1 MMRVS
6 APVRATV
13 QRLTLPFLIF
23 ISALLAVLGKA
34 DVLLFDHVRVVLAD
48 AFAPILQVAGEP
60 IASVSKAIG
69 TVENAA
75 SVYRQNQEFK
85 LENQRLLQWQE
96 VARRLESEN
105 AELRNLVK
113 FAPQGAVSSVAAQVI
128 ADSGGA
134 FLRNVLVNVGQNEGV
149 ARGQP
154 ALTGDGLVGRVIE
167 LGDRTARI
175 LLLTDINSHIPVV
188 VEGTHERAMLNGD
201 NSDQPR
207 LVYVQPKTP
216 VKPGDRIV
224 TSGSGGVF
232 PPDLPVGV
240 VASVNGIIRVEP
252 YADLAR
258 LEMVRI
264 VNYGLDGV
272 LPDGAIP
279 QPQSIGGGRGRA
291 SAAR

>member
-1 MMRVS
+1 MRVS

-23 ISALLAVLGKA
+23 VSALLAVLGKA
-34 DVLLFDHVRVVLAD
+34 DVLLFDHVRIVLAD
-48 AFAPILQVAGEP
+48 TLSPVLRIAGEP
-60 IASVSKAIG
+60 IVTASKAIG
-69 TVENAA
+69 AVEDIA
-75 SVYRQNQEFK
+75 SVYRQNQELK
-85 LENQRLLQWQE
+85 LENQRLLQWQD

-105 AELRNLVK
+105 EELRNLVK

-134 FLRNVLVNVGQNEGV
+134 FLRNVLIDVGRNEGV
-149 ARGQP
+149 SRGQP

-207 LVYVQPKTP
+207 LVYFQPKNP
-216 VKPGDRIV
+216 VNPGDRIV

-240 VASVNGIIRVEP
+240 VVSVNGVIRVEL

-264 VNYGLDGV
+264 VDYGLDGV
-272 LPDGAIP
+272 LPDKAIP
-279 QPQSIGGGRGRA
+279 APPPIGGGRARA
-291 SAAR
+291 TPAR

>member
-1 MMRVS
+1 M
-6 APVRATV
+6 RATV

-23 ISALLAVLGKA
+23 VSALLAVLGKA
-34 DVLLFDHVRVVLAD
+34 DVLLFDRVRVVLAD
-48 AFAPILQVAGEP
+48 TLAPVLQVAGEP
-60 IASVSKAIG
+60 IVTVSKAIG
-69 TVENAA
+69 TVKEAA
-75 SVYRQNQEFK
+75 SVYRENQELK
-85 LENQRLLQWQE
+85 LENQRLMQWQE

-105 AELRNLVK
+105 EELRNLVK

-134 FLRNVLVNVGQNEGV
+134 FLRNILVNVGQSEGV
-149 ARGQP
+149 TRGQP

-207 LVYVQPKTP
+207 LVYFQPKTP
-216 VKPGDRIV
+216 VKPGDHIV

-240 VASVNGIIRVEP
+240 VVSVNGVIRVEP

-272 LPDGAIP
+272 LPDGAMP
-279 QPQSIGGGRGRA
+279 APPPIGGGRSRTT
-291 SAAR
+291 SAR

>member
-1 MMRVS
+1 M
-6 APVRATV
+6 RATV

-23 ISALLAVLGKA
+23 VSALLAVLGKA
-34 DVLLFDHVRVVLAD
+34 DVLLFDRVRVVLAD
-48 AFAPILQVAGEP
+48 TLAPVLQVAGEP
-60 IASVSKAIG
+60 IVTVSKAIG
-69 TVENAA
+69 TVKEAA
-75 SVYRQNQEFK
+75 SVYRENQELK
-85 LENQRLLQWQE
+85 LENQRLMQWQE

-105 AELRNLVK
+105 EELRNLVK

-134 FLRNVLVNVGQNEGV
+134 FLRNILVNVGQSEGV
-149 ARGQP
+149 TRGQP

-207 LVYVQPKTP
+207 LVYFQPKTP

-240 VASVNGIIRVEP
+240 VVSVNGVIRVEP

-272 LPDGAIP
+272 LPDGAMP
-279 QPQSIGGGRGRA
+279 PPPPIGGGRSRTT
-291 SAAR
+291 SAR

>member
-1 MMRVS
+1 MRVS

-48 AFAPILQVAGEP
+48 TLAPVLKVAGEP
-60 IASVSKAIG
+60 IVTVSKAIG
-69 TVENAA
+69 TVKDIT
-75 SVYRQNQEFK
+75 SVYRQNEELK

-105 AELRNLVK
+105 EELRNLVK
-113 FAPQGAVSSVAAQVI
+113 FAPQGAMSSVAAQVI

-134 FLRNVLVNVGQNEGV
+134 FLRNVLVNVGRDEGV
-149 ARGQP
+149 TRGQP

-201 NSDQPR
+201 NSDQPQ
-207 LVYVQPKTP
+207 LVYFQPKTP

-232 PPDLPVGV
+232 PPDLPIGV
-240 VASVNGIIRVEP
+240 VVSANGMIRVEL

-272 LPDGAIP
+272 LPDSAVP
-279 QPQSIGGGRGRA
+279 VPPSIGGSRSRA
-291 SAAR
+291 TSAR

>member
-1 MMRVS
+1 MRVS
-6 APVRATV
+6 TPVRATV

-23 ISALLAVLGKA
+23 VSALLAVLGKA
-34 DVLLFDHVRVVLAD
+34 DVLLFDRARIVLAD
-48 AFAPILQVAGEP
+48 TLAPVLRVAGEP
-60 IASVSKAIG
+60 IMTVSTAIG
-69 TVENAA
+69 TVEDIA
-75 SVYRQNQEFK
+75 SVYRQNQELN
-85 LENQRLLQWQE
+85 LENQRLLQWQD
-96 VARRLESEN
+96 VAHRLESEN
-105 AELRNLVK
+105 EELRNLVK

-134 FLRNVLVNVGQNEGV
+134 FLRNVLIDVGRNDGV
-149 ARGQP
+149 SRGQP

-188 VEGTHERAMLNGD
+188 IEGTHERAMLNGD

-207 LVYVQPKTP
+207 LVYFQPKDP
-216 VKPGDRIV
+216 VKPGDRVV
-224 TSGSGGVF
+224 TSGSGGVL

-240 VASVNGIIRVEP
+240 VVSVNGVIRVEP

-272 LPDGAIP
+272 LSDSAIP
-279 QPQSIGGGRGRA
+279 APPPIRGSRTRA
-291 SAAR
+291 TPAQ

>member
-1 MMRVS
+1 
-6 APVRATV
+6 
-13 QRLTLPFLIF
+13 
-23 ISALLAVLGKA
+23 
-34 DVLLFDHVRVVLAD
+34 
-48 AFAPILQVAGEP
+48 
-60 IASVSKAIG
+60 
-69 TVENAA
+69 
-75 SVYRQNQEFK
+75 
-85 LENQRLLQWQE
+85 
-96 VARRLESEN
+96 
-105 AELRNLVK
+105 RN
-113 FAPQGAVSSVAAQVI
+113 I
-128 ADSGGA
+128 
-134 FLRNVLVNVGQNEGV
+134 LVNVGQSEGV
-149 ARGQP
+149 TRGQP

-207 LVYVQPKTP
+207 LVYFQPKTP
-216 VKPGDRIV
+216 VKPGDHIV

-240 VASVNGIIRVEP
+240 VVSVNGVIRVEP

-272 LPDGAIP
+272 LPDGAMP
-279 QPQSIGGGRGRA
+279 APPPIGGGRSRTT
-291 SAAR
+291 SAR

>member
-1 MMRVS
+1 M
-6 APVRATV
+6 RATV

-23 ISALLAVLGKA
+23 VSALLAVLGKA
-34 DVLLFDHVRVVLAD
+34 DVLLFDRVRVVLAD
-48 AFAPILQVAGEP
+48 TLAPVLQVAGEP
-60 IASVSKAIG
+60 IVTVSKAVG
-69 TVENAA
+69 TVKDAA
-75 SVYRQNQEFK
+75 SVYRENQDLK
-85 LENQRLLQWQE
+85 LENQRLMQWQE

-105 AELRNLVK
+105 EELRNLVK

-134 FLRNVLVNVGQNEGV
+134 FLRNVLVNVGQSEGV
-149 ARGQP
+149 TRGQP
-154 ALTGDGLVGRVIE
+154 VLTGDGLVGRVIE

-188 VEGTHERAMLNGD
+188 VEGTHERAMLIGD

-207 LVYVQPKTP
+207 LVYFQPKTP

-240 VASVNGIIRVEP
+240 VVSVNGVIRVEP

-272 LPDGAIP
+272 LPDSAMP
-279 QPQSIGGGRGRA
+279 APPPIGGGRSRTT
-291 SAAR
+291 SAR

>member
-1 MMRVS
+1 MRVS

-34 DVLLFDHVRVVLAD
+34 DVLLFDRVRVVLAD
-48 AFAPILQVAGEP
+48 AFAPALQVAGEP
-60 IASVSKAIG
+60 IVSVSKAIG
-69 TVENAA
+69 AVEDVVT
-75 SVYRQNQEFK
+75 VYRQNQELK
-85 LENQRLLQWQE
+85 LENQRLLQWQQ
-96 VARRLESEN
+96 VARRVESEN
-105 AELRNLVK
+105 EELRNLAK

-134 FLRNVLVNVGQNEGV
+134 FLRNVLVNVGGNEGV
-149 ARGQP
+149 TRGQP

-175 LLLTDINSHIPVV
+175 LLLTDINSRIPVV
-188 VEGTHERAMLNGD
+188 VEGTHERAMLDGD

-224 TSGSGGVF
+224 TSGSGGIF

-240 VASVNGIIRVEP
+240 VASVNGVIRVEP

-258 LEMVRI
+258 LEMVRV

-272 LPDGAIP
+272 LPDNAIP
-279 QPQSIGGGRGRA
+279 APPARRGAHARA
-291 SAAR
+291 AAPR

>member
-1 MMRVS
+1 MRVS

-23 ISALLAVLGKA
+23 VSALLAILGKA
-34 DVLLFDHVRVVLAD
+34 DVVLFDNVRIVLAD
-48 AFAPILQVAGEP
+48 TLAPVLRVAGEP
-60 IASVSKAIG
+60 IATVSKAIG
-69 TVENAA
+69 TVEDIA
-75 SVYRQNQEFK
+75 SVYRQNQELK
-85 LENQRLLQWQE
+85 LENQRLLQWQD

-105 AELRNLVK
+105 EELRNLVK

-134 FLRNVLVNVGQNEGV
+134 FLHNVLIDVGRGDGV
-149 ARGQP
+149 SRGQP
-154 ALTGDGLVGRVIE
+154 ALTGDGLVGRVIG
-167 LGDRTARI
+167 LGDRTARV

-201 NSDQPR
+201 NSDQPL
-207 LVYVQPKTP
+207 LVYFQPKNP
-216 VKPGDRIV
+216 AKPGDRIV

-240 VASVNGIIRVEP
+240 VVSVNGVIRVEP

-272 LPDGAIP
+272 LPDSVIP
-279 QPQSIGGGRGRA
+279 APPPIGGGRARA
-291 SAAR
+291 TPAR

>member
-1 MMRVS
+1 M
-6 APVRATV
+6 RATV

-23 ISALLAVLGKA
+23 VSALLAVLGKA
-34 DVLLFDHVRVVLAD
+34 DVLLFDRVRVVLAD
-48 AFAPILQVAGEP
+48 TLAPVLQVAGEP
-60 IASVSKAIG
+60 IVTVSKAIG
-69 TVENAA
+69 TVKEAA
-75 SVYRQNQEFK
+75 SVYRENQELK
-85 LENQRLLQWQE
+85 LANQRLMQWQE

-105 AELRNLVK
+105 EELRNLVK

-134 FLRNVLVNVGQNEGV
+134 FLRNILVNVGQSEGV
-149 ARGQP
+149 TRGQP

-207 LVYVQPKTP
+207 LVYFQPKTP
-216 VKPGDRIV
+216 VKPGDHIV

-240 VASVNGIIRVEP
+240 VVSVNGVIRVEP

-272 LPDGAIP
+272 LPDGAMP
-279 QPQSIGGGRGRA
+279 APPPIGGGRSRTT
-291 SAAR
+291 SAR

>member
-1 MMRVS
+1 MRVS

-23 ISALLAVLGKA
+23 TSALLAVLGKA
-34 DVLLFDHVRVVLAD
+34 DVLLFDQVRVVLAD
-48 AFAPILQVAGEP
+48 VLAPVLQVAGEP
-60 IASVSKAIG
+60 IASVSKAVG
-69 TVENAA
+69 TVEDVLT
-75 SVYRQNQEFK
+75 VYRQNQQLK

-96 VARRLESEN
+96 VAHRLGDEN

-134 FLRNVLVNVGQNEGV
+134 FLHNVLVNVGSREGV
-149 ARGQP
+149 ERGQP
-154 ALTGDGLVGRVIE
+154 AMTGDGLVGRVIE

-201 NSDQPR
+201 NSDEPR

-240 VASVNGIIRVEP
+240 VASVGGVVRVEP

-264 VNYGLDGV
+264 VNYGIEGV
-272 LPDGAIP
+272 LPESAIP
-279 QPQSIGGGRGRA
+279 MSQMARRAGGRA
-291 SAAR
+291 TPVP

>member
-1 MMRVS
+1 
-6 APVRATV
+6 VRATV

-23 ISALLAVLGKA
+23 VSALLAVLGKA
-34 DVLLFDHVRVVLAD
+34 DVLLFDRVRVVLAD
-48 AFAPILQVAGEP
+48 TLAPVLQVAGEP
-60 IASVSKAIG
+60 IVTVSKAVG
-69 TVENAA
+69 TVKDAA
-75 SVYRQNQEFK
+75 SVYRENQDLK
-85 LENQRLLQWQE
+85 LENQRLMQWQE

-105 AELRNLVK
+105 EELRNLVK

-134 FLRNVLVNVGQNEGV
+134 FLRNVLVNVGQSEGV

-188 VEGTHERAMLNGD
+188 VEGTHERAMLIGD

-207 LVYVQPKTP
+207 LVYFQPKTP

-240 VASVNGIIRVEP
+240 VVSVNGVIRVEP

-272 LPDGAIP
+272 LPDSAMP
-279 QPQSIGGGRGRA
+279 APPPIGGGRSRTT
-291 SAAR
+291 SAR

>member
-1 MMRVS
+1 MRVS

-34 DVLLFDHVRVVLAD
+34 DVLLFDHMRVVLAD
-48 AFAPILQVAGEP
+48 AFAPVLQVAGEP
-60 IASVSKAIG
+60 IVSVSKAIG
-69 TVENAA
+69 TVEDVV
-75 SVYRQNQEFK
+75 SVYRQNQELK
-85 LENQRLLQWQE
+85 LENQRLLQWQDA
-96 VARRLESEN
+96 ARRLESEN

-113 FAPQGAVSSVAAQVI
+113 FAPQGASSSVAAQVI

-134 FLRNVLVNVGQNEGV
+134 FLRNILVNVGRRDGV

-207 LVYVQPKTP
+207 LVYIQPKTR
-216 VKPGDRIV
+216 VKPGDHIV

-240 VASVNGIIRVEP
+240 VVSVNDVTRVEP

-258 LEMVRI
+258 LDMVRI
-264 VNYGLDGV
+264 VDYGLDGV
-272 LPDGAIP
+272 LPDSAIP
-279 QPQSIGGGRGRA
+279 APQSIRGSRVRA
-291 SAAR
+291 TPAQ

>member
-1 MMRVS
+1 MRVS

-34 DVLLFDHVRVVLAD
+34 DVLLFDRVRVVLAD
-48 AFAPILQVAGEP
+48 AFAPALQVAGEP
-60 IASVSKAIG
+60 IVSVSKAIG
-69 TVENAA
+69 AVEDVVT
-75 SVYRQNQEFK
+75 VYRQNQELK
-85 LENQRLLQWQE
+85 LENQRLLQWQQ
-96 VARRLESEN
+96 VARRVESEN
-105 AELRNLVK
+105 EELRNLAK

-134 FLRNVLVNVGQNEGV
+134 FLRNVLVNVGGNEGV
-149 ARGQP
+149 TRGQP

-175 LLLTDINSHIPVV
+175 LLLTDINSRIPVV
-188 VEGTHERAMLNGD
+188 VEGTHERAMLDGD

-207 LVYVQPKTP
+207 LVYFQPKTP

-224 TSGSGGVF
+224 TSGSGGIF

-240 VASVNGIIRVEP
+240 VASVNGVIRVEP

-272 LPDGAIP
+272 LPDNAIP
-279 QPQSIGGGRGRA
+279 APHARRGPHARA
-291 SAAR
+291 AAPR